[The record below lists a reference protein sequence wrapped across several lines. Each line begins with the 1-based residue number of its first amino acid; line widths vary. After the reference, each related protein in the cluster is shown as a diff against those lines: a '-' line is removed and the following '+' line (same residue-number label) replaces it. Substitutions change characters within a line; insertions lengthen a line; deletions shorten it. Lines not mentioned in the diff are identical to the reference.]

1 MSQTLT
7 GIEVSDK
14 YTVVLLAERSW
25 PAVFDTLSLLSII
38 DPVTFES
45 AGPTKPTGT
54 GPFTFA
60 EYVQGDHFTLKKNPN
75 YWQTGKPYLD
85 GIEIKIFS
93 DPQSMMT
100 QFEAGAIDL
109 VLAPPIRDVAR
120 LSKDPR
126 YVITFH
132 EYSGGANLVF
142 VQAKDGA
149 GPTTNKLFRQALN
162 AAIDRKRWTD
172 AVLLGYGKP
181 KTLPLAPPN
190 PGYDSARDQAVS
202 FDLDKAKSLLQQS
215 GVGTPPLEVIWN
227 ATAVDNATVMQ
238 IYQQDLAKI
247 GLTLTLKPT
256 EPVAFVDQTYNSKF
270 PNLAAGAT
278 LYGNLRPGFFAGN
291 VYYSPFNNWSSF
303 RSDRLRQLT
312 DGLLHETD
320 ATKQKQIYA
329 DWMDYIQD
337 ESWAMPWSNT
347 APRFAS
353 FRQSPWSALEPGR
366 LHDDQRRLAVRMTP
380 VTRRS
385 ALQLLA
391 LGGAAALA
399 AACSGIAPASPPTQA
414 PAVASSSQPKH
425 GGTLRVGVL
434 GDLAWPGRAPHHW
447 PGLTSS
453 RLGRGQHPRRQAQH
467 GAGPRR
473 VAGSGDRCAADDRQ
487 AAQWHPVP
495 YRPRVDEPGPRV
507 ELHAVEGSKGQSD
520 VCKPRQALR
529 GPGDARQVARCACNS
544 TSRIRSWSMPCR
556 TCRSSIPCRS
566 SSRVSRSLS
575 ELVRS
580 RL

>member
-1 MSQTLT
+1 VSESPARALRLTRRRALRLVGVPAALALLAACQPPAPSTAPTSAPPPSAQAASQTPAPAGEIQPRSGGILRQGNLGDLPTLDGNFLNGQSTIYPVWDRLVELDPQLNPKGILVESWDVDDKYTRIALHLHKGVQWHTGRELTADDVAWNIRRVSSDPKVAGGGFFNWMSQTLT
-7 GIEVSDK
+7 GVEVSDK

-60 EYVQGDHFTLKKNPN
+60 EYVQGDHFTLKKSPN

-100 QFEAGAIDL
+100 QLEAGAIDL

-162 AAIDRKRWTD
+162 AAIDRRRWTD

-190 PGYDSARDQAVS
+190 PGYDSARDEALS

-227 ATAVDNATVMQ
+227 ATVVDNATVMQ

-247 GLTLTLKPT
+247 GLTLSLKPT

-270 PNLAAGAT
+270 PNVAAGAT

-312 DGLLHETD
+312 DGLLHETE
-320 ATKQKQIYA
+320 ATRQKQIYV

-347 APRFAS
+347 APRF
-353 FRQSPWSALEPGR
+353 G
-366 LHDDQRRLAVRMTP
+366 H
-380 VTRRS
+380 
-385 ALQLLA
+385 
-391 LGGAAALA
+391 
-399 AACSGIAPASPPTQA
+399 
-414 PAVASSSQPKH
+414 
-425 GGTLRVGVL
+425 
-434 GDLAWPGRAPHHW
+434 
-447 PGLTSS
+447 
-453 RLGRGQHPRRQAQH
+453 
-467 GAGPRR
+467 
-473 VAGSGDRCAADDRQ
+473 
-487 AAQWHPVP
+487 
-495 YRPRVDEPGPRV
+495 
-507 ELHAVEGSKGQSD
+507 
-520 VCKPRQALR
+520 
-529 GPGDARQVARCACNS
+529 
-544 TSRIRSWSMPCR
+544 
-556 TCRSSIPCRS
+556 
-566 SSRVSRSLS
+566 SSRVHGVRWNLADYMMTNDAWLS
-575 ELVRS
+575 A
-580 RL
+580 

>member
-1 MSQTLT
+1 VRTCGTPEPRPRLSRRRALGLLGSTFGIALLAACSTPAPSPSGAAAPTPVATSSTTSAAAPTANPASQQPRSGGILRQGNLGDLPTLDGNFLNGQSTIYPVWDRLVELDPQLNPKGILAESWDVDDKYTRIALHLRKGAQWHTGRELTADDVAWNIRRVSSDPKVAGGGFYNWMSQTLT
-7 GIEVSDK
+7 GIEAPDK
-14 YTVVLLAERSW
+14 YTVVLNAERSW

-38 DPVTFES
+38 DPVTFEAS
-45 AGPTKPTGT
+45 GPSKPTGT
-54 GPFTFA
+54 GPFTLA

-75 YWQTGKPYLD
+75 YWQSGKPYLD
-85 GIEIKIFS
+85 GIEIKIFN

-120 LSKDPR
+120 LSKDPK
-126 YVITFH
+126 YVTTFH

-172 AVLLGYGKP
+172 TILLGYGMP

-190 PGYDSARDQAVS
+190 PGYDRARDQSAA
-202 FDLDKAKSLLQQS
+202 FDLDKAKALLQQS
-215 GVGTPPLEVIWN
+215 GAGTPPLEVIWT
-227 ATAVDNATVMQ
+227 ATSSDNATVMQ

-247 GLTLTLKPT
+247 GLALTLKPT

-303 RSDRLRQLT
+303 RSDRLRELT

-320 ATKQKQIYA
+320 PAKQKQIYA

-347 APRFAS
+347 APRFANAAKVHGV
-353 FRQSPWSALEPGR
+353 RWNLADYMMTNDAWLSA
-366 LHDDQRRLAVRMTP
+366 
-380 VTRRS
+380 
-385 ALQLLA
+385 
-391 LGGAAALA
+391 
-399 AACSGIAPASPPTQA
+399 
-414 PAVASSSQPKH
+414 
-425 GGTLRVGVL
+425 
-434 GDLAWPGRAPHHW
+434 
-447 PGLTSS
+447 
-453 RLGRGQHPRRQAQH
+453 
-467 GAGPRR
+467 
-473 VAGSGDRCAADDRQ
+473 
-487 AAQWHPVP
+487 
-495 YRPRVDEPGPRV
+495 
-507 ELHAVEGSKGQSD
+507 
-520 VCKPRQALR
+520 
-529 GPGDARQVARCACNS
+529 
-544 TSRIRSWSMPCR
+544 
-556 TCRSSIPCRS
+556 
-566 SSRVSRSLS
+566 
-575 ELVRS
+575 
-580 RL
+580 

>member
-1 MSQTLT
+1 VSESSARALRLTRRRALRLVGVPAALALLAACQPPAPSTAPTSAPPPGGQAASRTPAPAAETQPRSGGILRQGNLGDLPTLDGNFLNGQSTIYPVWDRLVELDPQLNPKGILVESWDVDDKYTRIALHLHKGVQWHTGRELTADDVAWNIRRVSTDPKVAGGGFFNWMSQTLT

-100 QFEAGAIDL
+100 QLEAGAIDL

-126 YVITFH
+126 YAITFH

-190 PGYDSARDQAVS
+190 PGHDSARDQVLS
-202 FDLDKAKSLLQQS
+202 FDLDKAKSLLQQA

-227 ATAVDNATVMQ
+227 ATVVDNATVMQ

-270 PNLAAGAT
+270 PHIAAGAT

-312 DGLLHETD
+312 DGLLHETE

-347 APRFAS
+347 APRF
-353 FRQSPWSALEPGR
+353 G
-366 LHDDQRRLAVRMTP
+366 H
-380 VTRRS
+380 
-385 ALQLLA
+385 
-391 LGGAAALA
+391 
-399 AACSGIAPASPPTQA
+399 
-414 PAVASSSQPKH
+414 
-425 GGTLRVGVL
+425 
-434 GDLAWPGRAPHHW
+434 
-447 PGLTSS
+447 
-453 RLGRGQHPRRQAQH
+453 
-467 GAGPRR
+467 
-473 VAGSGDRCAADDRQ
+473 
-487 AAQWHPVP
+487 
-495 YRPRVDEPGPRV
+495 
-507 ELHAVEGSKGQSD
+507 
-520 VCKPRQALR
+520 
-529 GPGDARQVARCACNS
+529 
-544 TSRIRSWSMPCR
+544 
-556 TCRSSIPCRS
+556 
-566 SSRVSRSLS
+566 SSRVHGVRWNLADYMMTNDAWLS
-575 ELVRS
+575 A
-580 RL
+580 